1 MSPDDEL
8 MRDRERRLVNQSAF
22 PQFFVSCS
30 CEQGCLVCANTGL
43 VSMAEAKQFGHC
55 EPAPTASA

>member
-30 CEQGCLVCANTGL
+30 CEQVCLVCAHTGL

-55 EPAPTASA
+55 EAAPTASA